1 MQTPHDVRV
10 EVDHRPDG
18 IDLARTFGELDAN
31 SAPYL
36 RAQLAGGIGTSQD
49 FILDFDQVTFLGS
62 NGLQV
67 LVDTHTDAGK
77 RNVRWALVSNH
88 RVVRRPLEIT
98 GLATALP
105 LKPTV
110 AAAVAALTE
119 RVH

>member
-1 MQTPHDVRV
+1 MQTPNDVRV

-18 IDLARTFGELDAN
+18 IDLARAFGELDAK

-36 RAQLAGGIGTSQD
+36 RAQLTERIGTDQD
-49 FILDFDQVTFLGS
+49 FILDFDQITFLGS

-67 LVDTHTDAGK
+67 LVDTHVDAGR
-77 RNVRWALVSNH
+77 RNVRWALVSSR

-98 GLATALP
+98 GLATTLP

-110 AAAVAALTE
+110 AAAVAELTQ